1 MSSNHDDEMLF
12 HTECINGNLENVK
25 ELLKNGVN
33 PLTKDEDGRN
43 GLDYSAEHGHL
54 EIFKLVQESAFNY
67 LSNELNYPGAALN
80 KLEIK
85 AMNRAIANGHLNI
98 VDYILEHSNT
108 IKHIEPY
115 QIDDGLYES
124 ARFGQFEMAKKFIA
138 KGADIHNQ
146 ADQPFRNAASNGQA
160 ETLKYFLEQ
169 GSFRPDSETFI
180 DSARNGHTKVVEL
193 LLKQGADI
201 HAKDDDALVWAAA
214 HGHSETA
221 TLLLDNGANINA
233 QGREAVLWAAR
244 NGHNDVLD
252 VFLKRGID
260 IFDQNECPINEAIY
274 NKHLSVAQNIIV
286 NHNIKVPERSIMM
299 LIETKEAAI
308 QLGQNASMIDDVF
321 KLIEKQN
328 LHNKLRNN
336 LAHKNTQSITKAGK
350 TKEKKMKI

>member
-1 MSSNHDDEMLF
+1 MSSNHDDEKLF

-33 PLTKDEDGRN
+33 PLTKDEDGIS
-43 GLDYSAEHGHL
+43 GLDFAARHGHL
-54 EIFKLVQESAFNY
+54 EIFKLVQKAAKAKNPSHQRIRDTFNAMEKSIINGHTNIAEY
-67 LSNELNYPGAALN
+67 VLDTEKEPEQWLIDDALN
-80 KLEIK
+80 VCAKL
-85 AMNRAIANGHLNI
+85 
-98 VDYILEHSNT
+98 
-108 IKHIEPY
+108 
-115 QIDDGLYES
+115 
-124 ARFGQFEMAKKFIA
+124 GQTELAKKFIA

-260 IFDQNECPINEAIY
+260 IFDQNECPVNEAIY
-274 NKHLSVAQNIIV
+274 NNHLSVAQNIIIT
-286 NHNIKVPERSIMM
+286 HNITLPEKSITE
-299 LIETKEAAI
+299 LQESKETAI
-308 QLGQNASMIDDVF
+308 QLGKNTSIFDETF
-321 KLIEKQN
+321 RLIEKQN